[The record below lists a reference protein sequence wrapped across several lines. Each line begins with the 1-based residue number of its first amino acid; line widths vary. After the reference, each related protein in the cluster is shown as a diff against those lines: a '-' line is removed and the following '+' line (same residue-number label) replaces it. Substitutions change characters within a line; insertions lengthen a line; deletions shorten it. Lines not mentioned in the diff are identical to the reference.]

1 MSDQKVKRY
10 GPQSHPMELFYEDA
24 QGAFVLASDYE
35 VLEARVSALEAD
47 NASLRASL
55 AQFKGDCGKLVDL
68 EGQAEARV
76 AALEAELAQKESH
89 RAWMVAQL
97 EAAISVLD
105 KGHPAYGPICA
116 AAYIDTRP
124 LTPAEIEQVKKFA
137 EEYKAF
143 HPTSEAG

>member
-1 MSDQKVKRY
+1 MPDAASDAAKAA
-10 GPQSHPMELFYEDA
+10 SDAAWAAACASAANATTEDA
-24 QGAFVLASDYE
+24 
-35 VLEARVSALEAD
+35 
-47 NASLRASL
+47 SL
-55 AQFKGDCGKLVDL
+55 
-68 EGQAEARV
+68 EARV

-143 HPTSEAG
+143 HPTSEAEL